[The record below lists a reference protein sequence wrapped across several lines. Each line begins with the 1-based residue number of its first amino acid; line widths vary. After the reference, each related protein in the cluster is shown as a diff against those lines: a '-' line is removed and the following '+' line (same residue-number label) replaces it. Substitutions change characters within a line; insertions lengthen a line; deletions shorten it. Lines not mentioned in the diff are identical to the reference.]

1 MSNFVFKG
9 VLLTM
14 DGLDLSCAASQCS
27 IEHGAEMLDGTAL
40 CADSRERDAG
50 LLTSSF
56 GAAGFFEADP
66 LDDELFD
73 KVATDGRIIIA
84 SPGAS
89 VGDIA
94 YMLRSIMGEY
104 QPFGNQVGEL
114 ASFQLS
120 AGSQGDL
127 IRGRLQQNGN
137 VTANGS
143 STPQNLGQVAA
154 GQSIYAGLAVLSASG
169 TTPTVDVVV
178 ESDAANDFSGSETER
193 LAFTQANAQTAEL
206 LSVAGAITDPWWR
219 VRWTVGGTSPDFK
232 IVAVLGIQ

>member
-1 MSNFVFKG
+1 
-9 VLLTM
+9 M

-27 IEHGAEMLDGTAL
+27 IEHGAEMLNGTTL

-50 LLTSSF
+50 LKTSSF

-66 LDDELFD
+66 LDDALFD

-94 YMLRSIMGEY
+94 YMLESIMGEY

-127 IRGRLQQNGN
+127 IRGRLSHNGN
-137 VTANGS
+137 ETLNGS
-143 STPQNLGQVAA
+143 SAAQNLGAISASQKL
-154 GQSIYAGLAVLSASG
+154 YAGLAVLSASG
-169 TTPTVDVVV
+169 STPTLDVVV
-178 ESDAANDFSGSETER
+178 ESDSSNDFTGSETER
-193 LAFTQANAQTAEL
+193 LAFTQADQQTAEL
-206 LSVAGAITDPWWR
+206 LSLDGAVTDTWWR
-219 VRWTVGGTSPDFK
+219 IRWTVSGTSPDFK
-232 IVAVLGIQ
+232 FVAVLGIQ